1 MLFFFGLA
9 NAGVPIGNFGAG
21 TWFVL
26 VSIIIGKP
34 AGILAA
40 TSIGALGGLRLPSH
54 VTWRDMTVVGIT
66 AGIGFTV
73 ALFFATA
80 AFPYGRLLDETKMGA
95 LLSFAAFFLG
105 LAAARVLKVGRR

>member
-1 MLFFFGLA
+1 MSARARGSCC
-9 NAGVPIGNFGAG
+9 
-21 TWFVL
+21 

-40 TSIGALGGLRLPSH
+40 TAVAAFAGLRLPAH
-54 VTWRDMTVVGIT
+54 VTWRDMTVVGIV

-80 AFPYGRLLDETKMGA
+80 AFPYGRLLDETKLGA
-95 LLSFAAFFLG
+95 LLSFGAFFIALG
-105 LAAARVLKVGRR
+105 AARVLNVERRSG